1 MFSPRRADHRADHA
15 SRGRPPSTRP
25 LAAWRGPSCPWP
37 RGTAKRPRSPQAVPV
52 SLYMHTCRET
62 GQHATACGR
71 KAAVSTYRGPRRWRA
86 LAQAALRHKRAARA
100 ASRGHYPACFSPAPH
115 PAQVTWP
122 RNPPSRPAR
131 GAAPLS
137 LPTQLSRA
145 ARRARGALSWAPPLN
160 ARRWSGGIRHRGGLQ
175 HHSAGS
181 ALHEDECSGLSGRS
195 RCDRYPART
204 AEQACSCTLFAL
216 LSPNLTQWG

>member
-25 LAAWRGPSCPWP
+25 LAAWCGPSCPWP

-86 LAQAALRHKRAARA
+86 LAQAALHHKRAARA
-100 ASRGHYPACFSPAPH
+100 ASRGHYPACFSPARRTSSTGDMAAEPPLPPRPRRRSPLTPH
-115 PAQVTWP
+115 PALQG
-122 RNPPSRPAR
+122 RPAGSR
-131 GAAPLS
+131 GSQLG
-137 LPTQLSRA
+137 PTFKRTAVEWRHTSS
-145 ARRARGALSWAPPLN
+145 RRAPAP
-160 ARRWSGGIRHRGGLQ
+160 
-175 HHSAGS
+175 
-181 ALHEDECSGLSGRS
+181 
-195 RCDRYPART
+195 
-204 AEQACSCTLFAL
+204 
-216 LSPNLTQWG
+216 